1 MSSHR
6 LVFRVAGISALAL
19 GGLLGSSRGEVAHA
33 QQDTAPQR
41 GAGIAHRDEKD
52 PRWVLGTVTV
62 DAPTDE
68 VWSRF
73 QQVQSWPT
81 MLSDIA
87 RLKVEG
93 HRENHWDIK
102 LETKTLGHGML
113 GYDVDASSD
122 RVIRLKTD
130 TLGVHALA
138 VTRILPGPTA
148 KQTNVSY
155 ALFLEL
161 KGVPG
166 LLISNE
172 SLRGKQDHMV
182 SVSLADIRRTF
193 GDARRLAD

>member
-1 MSSHR
+1 MSSYR
-6 LVFRVAGISALAL
+6 PVFRLALISMLAL
-19 GGLLGSSRGEVAHA
+19 GGMVVSSRGEVAHA
-33 QQDTAPQR
+33 QTAAPQPGS
-41 GAGIAHRDEKD
+41 GAAQRDAKD
-52 PRWVLGTVTV
+52 PRWVWGTVTV
-62 DAPTDE
+62 EASQGE

-87 RLKVEG
+87 RLQVTD
-93 HRENHWDIK
+93 HRENHWEIK

-113 GYDVDASSD
+113 GYQVDASSD

-161 KGVPG
+161 NGLPS
-166 LLISNE
+166 LLISDK
-172 SLRGKQDHMV
+172 SLRDKQDHMV

-193 GDARRLAD
+193 GEARP

>member
-1 MSSHR
+1 MQSHR
-6 LVFRVAGISALAL
+6 LGSKLVLSSAVAFGALL
-19 GGLLGSSRGEVAHA
+19 FSSRGEVAQA
-33 QQDTAPQR
+33 QQSAAAPQR
-41 GAGIAHRDEKD
+41 GAGVAQRDTKD
-52 PRWVLGTVTV
+52 PRWVWGTVTV
-62 DAPTDE
+62 DASQDE
-68 VWSRF
+68 VWARF
-73 QQVQSWPT
+73 QQVEAWPS

-87 RLKVEG
+87 RLQVDG
-93 HRENHWDIK
+93 RRGNHWDIK

-113 GYDVDASSD
+113 GYAVDASDD

-161 KGVPG
+161 KGLPG
-166 LLISNE
+166 LLISDS
-172 SLRGKQDHMV
+172 SLREKQQHMV

-193 GDARRLAD
+193 GGA

>member
-1 MSSHR
+1 MSSQR
-6 LVFRVAGISALAL
+6 LFFRVGLISALAV
-19 GGLLGSSRGEVAHA
+19 GGLLVSSRGEVAHA
-33 QQDTAPQR
+33 QQGAAPQR
-41 GAGIAHRDEKD
+41 GAGVAHRDEKD
-52 PRWVLGTVTV
+52 PRWVWGTVTV
-62 DAPTDE
+62 DASQDE

-87 RLKVEG
+87 RLQVEG
-93 HRENHWDIK
+93 HRANHWDIK

-113 GYDVDASSD
+113 GYDVDAGDD

-130 TLGVHALA
+130 TLGVHVLA

-161 KGVPG
+161 KGAPS
-166 LLISNE
+166 LLISGK
-172 SLRGKQDHMV
+172 SLREKQDHMV

-193 GDARRLAD
+193 GDASTSR